1 MYIYY
6 QYFTVKASNILTLGK
21 YILSVPR
28 PPSINH
34 LYIKMYQIQV
44 IRTEGTSN
52 YKGQCCITCN
62 AGIFLVFQIIS
73 SLIHISYL

>member
-6 QYFTVKASNILTLGK
+6 HYFTGKASNILTLGK
-21 YILSVPR
+21 YILSIPR

-34 LYIKMYQIQV
+34 LYVKMYPIQV
-44 IRTEGTSN
+44 IKTELTSN

-62 AGIFLVFQIIS
+62 ADIFK
-73 SLIHISYL
+73 